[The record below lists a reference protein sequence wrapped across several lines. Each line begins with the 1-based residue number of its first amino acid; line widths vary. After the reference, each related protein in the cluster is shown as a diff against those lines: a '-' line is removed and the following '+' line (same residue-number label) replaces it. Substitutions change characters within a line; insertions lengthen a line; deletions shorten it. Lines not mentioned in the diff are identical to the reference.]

1 MSDPA
6 TAGSIWTVIGTAAAM
21 ALTGAVGWWASDA
34 KARRR
39 QETSEASAAAAV
51 ADANGQVYTRLLE
64 RLTAAEEDIRQM
76 RHELAAVRR
85 QFRHAEDHISIM
97 QRTMR
102 DAGLE
107 PPDYVALE
115 LTPFERKR
123 A

>member
-6 TAGSIWTVIGTAAAM
+6 TAGGVWYVVG
-21 ALTGAVGWWASDA
+21 GAI
-34 KARRR
+34 
-39 QETSEASAAAAV
+39 AAAASGAIGWKASSARRTQETAEAVAAAVV

-85 QFRHAEDHISIM
+85 QFRHAEDHISMM

-102 DAGLE
+102 DAGLD
-107 PPDYVALE
+107 PPDYIVLE
-115 LTPFERKR
+115 LAPFERKR